1 MCCELYCWLV
11 ECGGFECLLV
21 DVWRCGGWTA
31 PWIRLLQCGLCDT
44 CGSAFSGCD
53 PALVAFYSVLW
64 ILTKIL
70 CNILLGTSSMV
81 KLLWEL
87 RIFLDIH
94 VWLSI
99 EWLTFYRWDL
109 WWIIWI
115 LNFFIVS
122 LGRYLGSLEK
132 KYTHFCQKFFM
143 FIEQYLFFCVKIVSQ
158 ISKCFFF

>member
-1 MCCELYCWLV
+1 MGVHKLKQDSASSAYKKLTFCSSFWKTDVCYELYCWLV

-31 PWIRLLQCGLCDT
+31 PWVRLLQCGLCDT

-53 PALVAFYSVLW
+53 PALVAFNSVLW

-99 EWLTFYRWDL
+99 EWLTFYR
-109 WWIIWI
+109 
-115 LNFFIVS
+115 
-122 LGRYLGSLEK
+122 
-132 KYTHFCQKFFM
+132 
-143 FIEQYLFFCVKIVSQ
+143 
-158 ISKCFFF
+158 

>member
-1 MCCELYCWLV
+1 MHIKVENMLVAKMITGCCWWVFISLSKAVHFCLQKTDILLFILEDWLVCYELYCWLV

-21 DVWRCGGWTA
+21 DVLRCGGWTA

-81 KLLWEL
+81 KLLWVL
-87 RIFLDIH
+87 RIFLDI
-94 VWLSI
+94 LM
-99 EWLTFYRWDL
+99 YD
-109 WWIIWI
+109 
-115 LNFFIVS
+115 
-122 LGRYLGSLEK
+122 
-132 KYTHFCQKFFM
+132 CQ
-143 FIEQYLFFCVKIVSQ
+143 
-158 ISKCFFF
+158 